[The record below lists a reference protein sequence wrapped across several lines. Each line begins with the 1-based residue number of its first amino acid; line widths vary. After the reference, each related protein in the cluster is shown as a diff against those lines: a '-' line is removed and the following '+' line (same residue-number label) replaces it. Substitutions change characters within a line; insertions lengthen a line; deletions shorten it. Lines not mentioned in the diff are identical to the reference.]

1 MSSPNYSDIDLNDH
15 RKNPL
20 TIKNSKFKP
29 ELQSQTSQNT
39 KQAYKNQKIYYEVG
53 DKHSEAEKSA
63 HRSDNLGEFELVEY
77 VIETP
82 K

>member
-15 RKNPL
+15 RNNPL

-63 HRSDNLGEFELVEY
+63 HRSDKIGEFELVEY